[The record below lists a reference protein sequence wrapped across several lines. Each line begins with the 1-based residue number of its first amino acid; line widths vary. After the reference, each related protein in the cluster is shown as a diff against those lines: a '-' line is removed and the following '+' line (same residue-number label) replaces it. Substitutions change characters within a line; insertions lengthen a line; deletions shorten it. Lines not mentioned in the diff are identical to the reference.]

1 MSLPS
6 SLSQFTSTVSGIP
19 CLVRVLEWE
28 PCVGAALHS
37 DPSFCHPGDGGTGE
51 WEILDRKGR
60 PAAWLTKKLT
70 KAEVERLEQE
80 VFNHMEG
87 F

>member
-1 MSLPS
+1 MSLPV

-28 PCVGAALHS
+28 PCVSASLHS